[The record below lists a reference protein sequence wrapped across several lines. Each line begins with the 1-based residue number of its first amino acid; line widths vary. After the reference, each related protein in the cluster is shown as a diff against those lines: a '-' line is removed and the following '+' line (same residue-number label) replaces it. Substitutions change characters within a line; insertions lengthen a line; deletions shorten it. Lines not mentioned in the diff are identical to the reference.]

1 MKINGQYPKPT
12 ASERTVQGPG
22 KKGDAQAAKQA
33 QGAQVTAKK
42 SVTSELAMTKI
53 RNAVDATPDMD
64 MDKVK
69 ALKERIKNG
78 SYQVDANKLAG
89 NLLKDSA
96 IEDV

>member
-22 KKGDAQAAKQA
+22 KKGDAQGAKQA
-33 QGAQVTAKK
+33 QGAQVSAKK
-42 SVTSELAMTKI
+42 TVTSELAMTKI
-53 RNAVDATPDMD
+53 RNVVDSTPDMN

-69 ALKERIKNG
+69 ALKERIKSG
-78 SYQVDANKLAG
+78 DYQVDYKQLAG
-89 NLLKDSA
+89 NLLKDST